1 MVSDAF
7 SNLSAALVERNIPF
21 HVQNSREI
29 LLKNFIA
36 DKRPWVIAYSGG
48 KDSTLVL
55 QLVYEML
62 CSLPAEKSKP
72 IHVISSDTGVEPPN
86 IARYMYASLDRLKK
100 DAQRR
105 KIGLFTHLVRPTAEN
120 SFWGNLIG
128 KGYPPPTRW
137 FRWCTTK
144 MKIKPSRE
152 VINGITK
159 DSGSVILL
167 LGTRIDESRQRGQVM
182 KAREC
187 NYRGLNPH
195 HQIPNALVLS
205 PIADWD
211 VDQVWEYLFHNNPPP
226 WGGSHDEM
234 MALYRQA
241 NSGEC
246 PVVTDL
252 NTPSCGGSRFGCW
265 TCTVVKKDKSM
276 ESFIDNGEAW
286 MLPLNRFRNWLKEIR
301 EDKSRRC
308 HIRRTGE
315 AGLGPFDSASRVEI
329 LEELLKTEQAVGIE
343 LISNE
348 DLIHIQ
354 QIWTKEF
361 DVMRSALRLA
371 ARYNRLPMRKQTMA
385 A

>member
-1 MVSDAF
+1 MIGDTF
-7 SNLSAALVERNIPF
+7 PNISAAHLERNVPF

-29 LLKNFIA
+29 LSKNFIA
-36 DKRPWVIAYSGG
+36 DKRPWVVAYSGG

-62 CSLPAEKSKP
+62 CDLPSKKLKP
-72 IHVISSDTGVEPPN
+72 VHVISSDTGVEPPN
-86 IARYMYASLDRLKK
+86 IARYTHASLDRLKE

-105 KIGLFTHLVRPTAEN
+105 KIELFTHLVKPTTEN

-144 MKIKPSRE
+144 MKIKPSQA
-152 VINGITK
+152 VIERIAK
-159 DSGSVILL
+159 ISGSVILL
-167 LGTRIDESRQRGQVM
+167 LGTRTDESRQRAQGM

-195 HQIPNALVLS
+195 HQIPNALVLT

-211 VDQVWEYLFHNNPPP
+211 ADQVWEYLFRNNPPP
-226 WGGSHDEM
+226 WGGTHDEM

-246 PVVTDL
+246 PIVMDL

-265 TCTVVKKDKSM
+265 TCTVVKSDKSM
-276 ESFIDNGEAW
+276 ESFIENGEAW

-301 EDKSRRC
+301 EDESRRC
-308 HIRRTGE
+308 RIRRTGE
-315 AGLGPFDSASRVEI
+315 EGLGPFNSESRTGNIAEI
-329 LEELLKTEQAVGIE
+329 T
-343 LISNE
+343 
-348 DLIHIQ
+348 
-354 QIWTKEF
+354 
-361 DVMRSALRLA
+361 
-371 ARYNRLPMRKQTMA
+371 
-385 A
+385 